1 MNKNKNKQSAGL
13 LMYKIVDSVPYY
25 FLVHPAGPF
34 WKNKEYGSWS
44 IPKGEFLDGDDKLE
58 CAKREFLE
66 ETGITPEGPF
76 IEIGSIRQK
85 GGKTVYAWAFKG
97 DFSGNLNCTSF
108 VEIEWPRNSGKF
120 INIPEVDKGGLFIK
134 EDAKKFMNEMQ
145 YDFIERL
152 EKQLKI

>member
-13 LMYKIVDSVPYY
+13 LMYKINDSVPYY

-44 IPKGEFLDGDDKLE
+44 IPKGEFQEGDDKFE

-66 ETGITPEGPF
+66 ETGITAEGPF
-76 IEIGSIRQK
+76 IELGSIKQK
-85 GGKTVYAWAFKG
+85 GGKIVFAWAFKG
-97 DFSGNLNCTSF
+97 DYSGNLNCTSF
-108 VEIEWPRNSGKF
+108 VEIEWPRNSGKL
-120 INIPEVDKGGLFIK
+120 INIPEVDKGGLFLK
-134 EDAKKFMNEMQ
+134 EDAKKFINEMQ
-145 YDFIERL
+145 YEFIERL